1 MYLSGWAMEEL
12 VIAGLFSLSNVLQIK
27 LAWQISYELH
37 QVDFFPVDFGTST
50 VKDIIET
57 EIKHC

>member
-1 MYLSGWAMEEL
+1 MEEL